1 MEVFLPERESVSML
15 INNTISKLTALIVDD
30 ELFGRENLKKII
42 ETYCHEVEVIGT
54 ADSAVSAKKIVQL
67 QNPEVVFLDINMP
80 VLDGFDF
87 LEEYNDKKFMVVF
100 VSAHEEYGI
109 KAVKAGADDY
119 LLKPINIKELKQ
131 TIKKLLTIKD
141 KKVTVKTEN
150 PVEKI
155 MLPAAHGF
163 DVLLIDNIIRIEA
176 EGCYTKVILK
186 ESKNV
191 IVSRTL
197 KDFEDTVPKEKFLR
211 VHKSHLINLK
221 HIKDY
226 SRLSGN
232 YVTMTD
238 GSKVEISRRKVS
250 VFIQK
255 IKTVLKTV

>member
-1 MEVFLPERESVSML
+1 MELNDSP
-15 INNTISKLTALIVDD
+15 SKITAIIVDD

-42 ETYCHEVEVIGT
+42 ETYCHEIEILGT
-54 ADSAVSAKKIVQL
+54 AESAVSAKKLVQL
-67 QNPEVVFLDINMP
+67 YNPEVVFLDINMP

-87 LEEYNDKKFMVVF
+87 LEEYDDKKFMVVF

-109 KAVKAGADDY
+109 KALKAGADDY

-131 TIKKLLTIKD
+131 TIKKLLIIKE
-141 KKVTVKTEN
+141 KKVTVKSEDE
-150 PVEKI
+150 VDKI

-163 DVLLIDNIIRIEA
+163 DVLLIDNIIRLEA
-176 EGCYTKVILK
+176 EGCYTRVVLK
-186 ESKNV
+186 EGKNV

-232 YVTMTD
+232 FVTMTD

-250 VFIQK
+250 EFIQK